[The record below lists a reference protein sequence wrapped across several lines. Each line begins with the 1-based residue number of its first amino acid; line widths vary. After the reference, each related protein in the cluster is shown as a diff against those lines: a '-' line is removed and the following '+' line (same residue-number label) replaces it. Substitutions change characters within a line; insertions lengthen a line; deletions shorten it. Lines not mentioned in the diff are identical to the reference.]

1 MWDSVPFRST
11 STQVLGITIALVGG
25 YVYGLR
31 RLGPR
36 LSPTTEQAVTG
47 RQIAWFASGVA
58 LYFLFEAWPLHD
70 IAERSLYSV
79 HMVQH
84 LLLAFVVP
92 PALLKGT
99 PSWLLRY
106 LVRPVLPVLRLL
118 TRPLVALLVFNAALA
133 WLHAPGVVAG
143 MLDNAFFHAAAHAI
157 VVGGAFL
164 MWWPVLGP
172 IPDLRLSPPAAIGYL
187 FLQSLVPLIRVVPD
201 VCYGTG
207 VRRLCR
213 PASTL
218 GDRRAHGSA
227 DRRPDHEDRRGSRA
241 VAGDRGDLVHL
252 GERGGTCLQPG
263 SPHDQDREGD
273 SLWP

>member
-1 MWDSVPFRST
+1 MSVGLGAFPFHLHPE
-11 STQVLGITIALVGG
+11 VLGITIALVGG

-47 RQIAWFASGVA
+47 RQIAWFASGIA

-106 LVRPVLPVLRLL
+106 LVRPMLPILRLL
-118 TRPLVALLVFNAALA
+118 TRPLVALLVFNATLA

-172 IPDLRLSPPAAIGYL
+172 IPDLPRLSPPAAIGYL
-187 FLQSLVPLIRVVPD
+187 FLQSLVPLI
-201 VCYGTG
+201 
-207 VRRLCR
+207 
-213 PASTL
+213 PASFLTFATEPVYDAYVGL
-218 GDRRAHGSA
+218 PRLWGIDVLTDQR
-227 DRRPDHEDRRGSRA
+227 
-241 VAGDRGDLVHL
+241 VAGLIMKIGGGLVLWVVIAVIFFTWANEEERASTRDRLTI
-252 GERGGTCLQPG
+252 R
-263 SPHDQDREGD
+263 S
-273 SLWP
+273 